1 MTTRASVSPLWRLRV
16 AVASAASSAWKM
28 ISLSTPFS
36 RDTASTII
44 NTSLPII
51 SFSRHS
57 RRPESGDQ
65 PGPLHA
71 IERQIKM
78 LFVHFH
84 HDVIRRHIHQPAG
97 KILPPQQRRLH
108 LHLDRL
114 ADEPPE
120 VLRRDQRP
128 IEAGRRH
135 LQGVLPRQRILDVEQ
150 RGKLP
155 ADSRAVVHV
164 HARGA
169 IYIHPQRGA
178 MVAPRQLHVHEIKA
192 QGHDTGFEQ
201 FSQIRPRTTHNF
213 LPHKTKVGARP
224 TSYYLL
230 LQRLKPG

>member
-84 HDVIRRHIHQPAG
+84 HDVIRRHAHQPAG

-114 ADEPPE
+114 ADEAPE

-135 LQGVLPRQRILDVEQ
+135 LQGVPPRQRVLDVEQ

-155 ADSRAVVHV
+155 ADTGTVVYV
-164 HARGA
+164 HARGT

-178 MVAPRQLHVHEIKA
+178 MVAPRQLHVHELKA
-192 QGHDTGFEQ
+192 QGHDRSEEHTSELQ
-201 FSQIRPRTTHNF
+201 SQSN
-213 LPHKTKVGARP
+213 LV
-224 TSYYLL
+224 
-230 LQRLKPG
+230 